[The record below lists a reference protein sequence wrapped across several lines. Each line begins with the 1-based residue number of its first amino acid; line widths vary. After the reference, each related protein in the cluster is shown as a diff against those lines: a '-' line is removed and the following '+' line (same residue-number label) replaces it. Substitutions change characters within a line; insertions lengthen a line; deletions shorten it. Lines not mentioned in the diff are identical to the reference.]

1 MKDSV
6 KYSAVMRSA
15 GGRMEDSHPR
25 RFMARSRRYIF
36 FDLGET
42 LIELQGLVVSLTEVL
57 RGRVPDLRREAKDLA
72 REWAIRAA
80 SRLPKSQGPDFDTE
94 HHIGSV
100 VLQELLK
107 ADGVSVRLKDAV
119 GMIENTMELSVDRVR
134 LYPDVDTEWL
144 DRVRGLTAGMGVVT
158 DGDAQFVPRVLDRLG
173 IRRFFD
179 NVTTSEDARAYKP
192 DSLIY
197 YVALEAMGADASMS
211 LFVSDSALDLQGAA
225 ALGMGTVQIVR
236 QFLPHE
242 PAVPAGCVRL
252 GTLRELDKVVS
263 GYPGATLSDRRP

>member
-1 MKDSV
+1 
-6 KYSAVMRSA
+6 
-15 GGRMEDSHPR
+15 MEDSHPR
-25 RFMARSRRYIF
+25 CFVARSRRYIF

-42 LIELQGLVVSLTEVL
+42 LIELQVLVVSLTEVL

-94 HHIGSV
+94 HRIGSV

-107 ADGVSVRLKDAV
+107 ANGVSVRLKDAV
-119 GMIENTMELSVDRVR
+119 GMIEDTMEFSVDRVR
-134 LYPDVDTEWL
+134 LYPDVDIELL

-158 DGDAQFVPRVLDRLG
+158 DGDTQFVPRVLDRLG

-192 DSLIY
+192 DSRIY
-197 YVALEAMGADASMS
+197 HAALEAMGAEASMS

-225 ALGMGTVQIVR
+225 ALGMGTVHIVR

-242 PAVPAGCVRL
+242 PKVPAGCVRL
-252 GTLRELDKVVS
+252 ETLRELDEVVS
-263 GYPGATLSDRRP
+263 GYPDATLWDRRP